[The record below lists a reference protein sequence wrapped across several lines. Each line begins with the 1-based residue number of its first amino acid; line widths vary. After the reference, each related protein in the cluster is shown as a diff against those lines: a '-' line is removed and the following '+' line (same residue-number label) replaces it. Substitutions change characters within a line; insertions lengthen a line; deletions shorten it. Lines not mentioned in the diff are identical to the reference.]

1 MSLYPLQMNN
11 NNENDNNSNNNNIN
25 LSMTMEG
32 QLPTLNPARFNV
44 LNVLK
49 LQQFISL
56 LNKKFGANDLL

>member
-25 LSMTMEG
+25 RSMTMEG

-44 LNVLK
+44 LNVLH
-49 LQQFISL
+49 QQFISL
-56 LNKKFGANDLL
+56 RNKKFGANDLL